1 VTSHDNITS
10 QNKPEPLLKGPQ
22 VMKIINRIAAF
33 INAKEPRYSN
43 LMNKANKVVMF
54 IAGVVLLTATILK
67 SHQLLTEP
75 ILSRGFWE
83 SWHFFLIQIPLE
95 LGLSIWL
102 LSALFRKGAWLVA
115 LVAFG
120 AFIGFTLHKGLIGA
134 ASCGCFG
141 RVHVN
146 PWITLTAIDIPLFL
160 ALLVFRPVGY
170 KLLPPPWPS
179 AKHFFSVAIPTLII
193 LGILVPSLALN
204 RPPEKTDTYEILSPM
219 EWAGQEMPLFNN
231 IDIGDVISEG
241 ISFTLFYHHDCPNCQ
256 EAVPMYDQMARDY
269 EVFDQG
275 IQFAFIEGPPY
286 GQPEDNIIPS
296 ETICFTGQL
305 DEEKEWIFVSPLMVL
320 TMDGIVVNVWEV
332 DTPSFEQILEALS
345 E

>member
-1 VTSHDNITS
+1 
-10 QNKPEPLLKGPQ
+10 
-22 VMKIINRIAAF
+22 MKKISAF
-33 INAKEPRYSN
+33 IRAKDSVN
-43 LMNKANKVVMF
+43 SSAMNKANKVVMF
-54 IAGVVLLTATILK
+54 IAGIVLLAA
-67 SHQLLTEP
+67 TEP

-120 AFIGFTLHKGLIGA
+120 AFICLTLHKGLIGA

-160 ALLVFRPVGY
+160 ALLIFRPVGY

-204 RPPEKTDTYEILSPM
+204 RPPEKTENYEVLSPF
-219 EWAGQEMPLFNN
+219 EWIGNDMPLLEY
-231 IDIGDVISEG
+231 IDIGDVLSEG
-241 ISFTLFYHHDCPNCQ
+241 VSFILFFHHDCPNCQ

-286 GQPEDNIIPS
+286 GEPEEAIVPAD
-296 ETICFTGQL
+296 TICLTGQL

-320 TMDGIVVNVWEV
+320 TMDGIVIHSWEV
-332 DTPSFEQILEALS
+332 DTPDFEQILEALS